1 MNRILI
7 VGNANSGKTTLFNS
21 ITKSNEHVGNW
32 HGVTVDEKSKIIK
45 FNNTEYEIVDLPGIY
60 SLSPFSMEEQVSVN
74 NILNTDDSILY
85 LLDANNF
92 DRSLFLAIELLALNK
107 NVKILINNY
116 NFFEKRGGKIDDKK
130 LQQIL
135 GCEVQIINA
144 KKFKPKEEFFK
155 FSSKTSKLIMN
166 LKNDLKNNENLEE
179 NDKKEL
185 KIELIYN
192 KIFEISKK
200 IVKNNQKIYG
210 FGKFDKFLLKNII
223 FLPIFAILIF
233 GVIYLTFFLL
243 GPVLSEWFLLFIEYL
258 IKKPIMAILKLGIK
272 STFVIKLFEE
282 GVFGACFTVLA
293 FLPQICLMYLFLS
306 MLENSGIISRMAFLL
321 DDFLE
326 KLGLNGKMIYTML
339 MGFGCSTTATLTTK
353 NMPSKNSKI
362 KASILTP
369 FMSCSA
375 KLPIYTTIALAVC
388 GVKSIPIIFGLYLLG
403 IVVALILAVVFE
415 KTILP
420 SENNLFLIEFPPLKF
435 PDLKS
440 VYSAVKDSCKQF
452 VLKVF
457 GIIFSMSVIVWLL
470 TNINIKF
477 QYVGDSSKSIL
488 YSFSTIIAWVFK
500 PLNLNNPNI
509 ICALLIGLIA
519 KELILSSFA
528 ISNKVTLGA
537 LSSSLLITAN
547 PVCFDF
553 NLAIVFMVFTL
564 LYFPCISNFGV
575 MLKEIGA
582 KYTWLSVVIEFVLAY
597 CVTWLVK
604 GVVYKEFSS
613 VLISILTVVLII
625 GSIIFIVKKI
635 KKRKLC
641 CNCVNCNKCK

>member
-1 MNRILI
+1 MSRILI
-7 VGNANSGKTTLFNS
+7 VGNPNSGKTTLFNS

-45 FNNTEYEIVDLPGIY
+45 FNNNEYEVVDLPGIY
-60 SLSPFSMEEQVSVN
+60 SLNPFSMEEQVSVD
-74 NILNTDDSILY
+74 NILNAEDSILY

-92 DRSLFLAIELLALNK
+92 NRSLFLAIELLMMNK

-116 NFFEKRGGKIDDKK
+116 RVFEKQRGKIDEEK

-135 GCEVQIINA
+135 GCEVQIIDA
-144 KKFKPKEEFFK
+144 KKIKPTEDFFK
-155 FSSKTSKLIMN
+155 FSSKTSSLIQD
-166 LKNDLKNNENLEE
+166 LKKDLKNSENLEE

-200 IVKNNQKIYG
+200 TVKNNQKIYG
-210 FGKFDKFLLKNII
+210 FSNFDKFLLKNII

-233 GVIYLTFFLL
+233 GIIYFTFFMF
-243 GPVLSEWFLLFIEYL
+243 GPILSDYFLLMIDYL
-258 IKKPIMAILKLGIK
+258 IKKPIMAILKFGVNSNFI
-272 STFVIKLFEE
+272 INLFEE
-282 GVFGACFTVLA
+282 GVFGACFAVLS

-306 MLENSGIISRMAFLL
+306 LLENSGIISRMAFLL

-326 KLGLNGKMIYTML
+326 KIGLNGKMVYTML

-403 IVVALILAVVFE
+403 IAVSLILAFVFE

-420 SENNLFLIEFPPLKF
+420 SEKNLFLIEFPPLKF

-440 VYSAVKDSCKQF
+440 VYGAMKDSCKQF
-452 VLKVF
+452 ILKVF
-457 GIIFSMSVIVWLL
+457 GIIFSMSVLVWLL
-470 TNINIKF
+470 TNVNIKL

-488 YSFSTIIAWVFK
+488 YSFSTIIAWMFK

-537 LSSSLLITAN
+537 LSSSLLIATN

-553 NLAIVFMVFTL
+553 NSAIVFMVFTL

-582 KYTWLSVVIEFVLAY
+582 KYTVLSVVIEFVLAY
-597 CVTWLVK
+597 CVTWLIK
-604 GVVYKEFSS
+604 GIVYNSFSS
-613 VLISILTVVLII
+613 VLISILTLIVVI
-625 GSIIFIVKKI
+625 GSIIFLVKQI

-641 CNCVNCNKCK
+641 CNCVNCNGCK